1 MLVYYFWFISL
12 SIIAFYQKRIDADVS
27 QLRYQSALKIGV
39 FFLLVSFIGL
49 RHEVGSDWK
58 TYLEHID
65 LLRYVEFHEFWQY
78 GDPAYALL
86 NWIGSNIFGDVY
98 FVNTICA
105 ILFCSGLFAFA
116 WSQPRPWLVLMISFP
131 YLILVVSMGYTRQ
144 GVAIGLLLLAFVA
157 LTKGS
162 LLRFVFWVVVAALFH
177 KSVLIFL
184 PMAAFSV
191 TKKKLFVLAGIFI
204 TSSLAFYILILEGAD
219 TYVSSYVASDYDSAG
234 AVFRIALNVMP
245 AIIYCIFQKRFDLE
259 QHMQQFW
266 LWVSITALLLVPL
279 LYFSPSTTL
288 IDRFSLYWIPLQ
300 LFVLGRLP
308 DIFDSTGRHS
318 SLWVLSVIVYSGSVL
333 YFWLNFA
340 DHASFWVPYRLYF

>member
-1 MLVYYFWFISL
+1 
-12 SIIAFYQKRIDADVS
+12 
-27 QLRYQSALKIGV
+27 
-39 FFLLVSFIGL
+39 
-49 RHEVGSDWK
+49 
-58 TYLEHID
+58 
-65 LLRYVEFHEFWQY
+65 
-78 GDPAYALL
+78 
-86 NWIGSNIFGDVY
+86 
-98 FVNTICA
+98 
-105 ILFCSGLFAFA
+105 
-116 WSQPRPWLVLMISFP
+116 
-131 YLILVVSMGYTRQ
+131 MGYTRQ